1 MRCFPPC
8 RYALAHEGARRPVP
22 ARVLRAQYGGDFE
35 LLARGAR
42 LHAAAP
48 DGLPPLATAHLP
60 TVAAVFATPLTRAL
74 VERIGADPEFAAADT
89 LAVAFPLLRGGPL
102 KVRRNRAPLC
112 CSTHRVPCSTV
123 VSVAG

>member
-1 MRCFPPC
+1 MFPPC
-8 RYALAHEGARRPVP
+8 RYALHEGARRPVP

-74 VERIGADPEFAAADT
+74 VERIGADHVT
-89 LAVAFPLLRGGPL
+89 RSS
-102 KVRRNRAPLC
+102 RRRTRSRSRSRC
-112 CSTHRVPCSTV
+112 CG
-123 VSVAG
+123 AGR